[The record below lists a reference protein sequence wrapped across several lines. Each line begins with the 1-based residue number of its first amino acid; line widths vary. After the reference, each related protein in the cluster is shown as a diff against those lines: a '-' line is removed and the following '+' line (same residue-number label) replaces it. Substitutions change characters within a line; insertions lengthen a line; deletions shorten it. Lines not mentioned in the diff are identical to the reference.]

1 MKKSYF
7 QALTKP
13 EHVLGA
19 IVLPEGVADGLE
31 PLGWDGDDHVDGGRP
46 DHALGRVE
54 KVRIGQAVPKQKNN
68 RIYLFVTDSRVRRE
82 QSTRVSDVRWNSS
95 RQKVTERT
103 FFVSHSD
110 AFDIKY

>member
-19 IVLPEGVADGLE
+19 IVLPEGVADGLK

-54 KVRIGQAVPKQKNN
+54 KVRIGQAVPEQKDN
-68 RIYLFVTDSRVRRE
+68 RIDFLWPTHVFEESRARAFQIYVEILRAK
-82 QSTRVSDVRWNSS
+82 ST
-95 RQKVTERT
+95 
-103 FFVSHSD
+103 
-110 AFDIKY
+110 